1 MNIEDIICNPR
12 NYRRGRTEPVRY
24 LVIHY
29 TGNRGDTAENNAR
42 YYASTFLETS
52 AHYFVDESCIVRSV
66 PEKDTAWHCGRA
78 DGRYRHPGCRNANS
92 IGIEICMWDR
102 QGGIRQRA
110 IDRAAGLAREIM
122 ERYGMGTTQVLRH
135 YDVTGKCCPAPFV
148 SSPEAWAE
156 FQSKLGG
163 STMDEERIQAIVREA
178 VERALEER
186 ERALAEAEHRISPW
200 AAGSWRK
207 AVERGIYDGTRPG
220 GVLTREMDA
229 VVKDRLG
236 LLDL

>member
-1 MNIEDIICNPR
+1 MNIEEIICDPR
-12 NYRRGRTEPVRY
+12 NYRRGRTEPVQY

-29 TGNRGDTAENNAR
+29 TGNKGDTAENNAR
-42 YYASTFLETS
+42 YYAATFLQTS
-52 AHYFVDESCIVRSV
+52 AHYFVDESHIVRSV
-66 PEKDTAWHCGRA
+66 AEENTAWHCGRA
-78 DGRYRHPGCRNANS
+78 DGRYSHPSCRNANS

-102 QGGIRQRA
+102 QGGIRQHA
-110 IDRAAGLAREIM
+110 IDQAAVLGREIM

-135 YDVTGKCCPAPFV
+135 YDVTGKLCPAPFV
-148 SSPEAWAE
+148 SNPAAWVE

-163 STMDEERIQAIVREA
+163 SIMDEEQVRIIVREA
-178 VERALEER
+178 VEQALEAR
-186 ERALAEAEHRISPW
+186 ERALEEAEHRISPW

-207 AVERGIYDGTRPG
+207 AVERGVYDGTRPG

-236 LLDL
+236 LLDV